1 MFLVEHLERRVKN
14 TENGHHRIT
23 HNKSFGSRTFL
34 RYRVACAHRQSA
46 YTDADAG
53 ENGNGGKKTSFVTAK
68 VCERLLQDG

>member
-1 MFLVEHLERRVKN
+1 MFLVEHLEGRVKN
-14 TENGHHRIT
+14 TEHGHHRIT
-23 HNKSFGSRTFL
+23 HNESFGSRTFL
-34 RYRVACAHRQSA
+34 RYRVARAHRQSA